1 MAECYN
7 KVLLPKKK
15 IWVNCGKCLNCL
27 ENRKNEAFLRFMLE
41 TQKMENRYFIT
52 LTYTEWDADRDE
64 NGLTV
69 LNKLHLKRYID
80 RIQKRAKRYY
90 GEGIKWMG
98 SGEYGQRA
106 TKRAHY
112 HVVLAS
118 NCKLDFYLKTAWKM
132 GNVKVER
139 VKDNRAIRYTS
150 GYSIKKMGR
159 SQNERGVQ
167 PFVKWSR
174 GLGSDWIHKA
184 IAKGKFDDPK
194 NYFIDTVMGRF
205 PIPTYFKRKIK
216 EYIMKFKIKYRK
228 STEEEFNKYKTK
240 TIMIDKHI
248 YITKDHYWKEYI
260 DVVKEK
266 MREKDLRYY
275 ASEYFKEKYGDKWD
289 ERFLNMM
296 YNPEWEEMDEIER
309 CSINWLKRK
318 KVQLKYA
325 AEMKEHNKK
334 ARSLAA

>member
-7 KVLLPKKK
+7 KVLLPKRK
-15 IWVNCGKCLNCL
+15 IWVNCGKCLNCI

-41 TQKMENRYFIT
+41 TQKMKNRYFIT
-52 LTYTEWDADRDE
+52 LTYDEIYADRDE

-80 RIQKRAKRYY
+80 KIQHRAKRYY
-90 GEGIKWMG
+90 QETIKWLG

-106 TKRAHY
+106 TQRAHY
-112 HVVLAS
+112 HIVLAA
-118 NCKLDFYLKTAWKM
+118 NCKLDFYLKIGWKY
-132 GNVKVER
+132 GNVNIQK
-139 VKDNRAIRYTS
+139 VKDNRAIRYTA

-159 SQNERGVQ
+159 SESERGVQ
-167 PFVKWSR
+167 PFIKWSK

-184 IAKGKFDDPK
+184 IASGKFKDPK

-216 EYIMKFKIKYRK
+216 EDIMNFKIKYRK
-228 STEEEFNKYKTK
+228 STKEEFAKYKTK
-240 TIMIDKHI
+240 TMMIDKAK
-248 YITKDHYWKEYI
+248 YITKDYLWKNYI
-260 DVVKEK
+260 DVVKIK

-275 ASEYFKEKYGDKWD
+275 ASEYFKEKYGDRWD
-289 ERFLNMM
+289 ERFISMM
-296 YNPEWEEMDEIER
+296 YNKDWDEMDEIER
-309 CSINWLKRK
+309 YSINWLKKK

-325 AEMKEHNKK
+325 AEMKEHNRK